1 MSAVQIQERRVNTS
15 GGTSAKATTVNG
27 QFSQI
32 IKKHVLSITPL
43 WYLTK
48 QIIMFFICAAFCFT
62 HGISVT
68 NQTEKRTIY
77 QYKRVRKHVCFFD

>member
-32 IKKHVLSITPL
+32 IKKTCFIDYPFVVSNQASF
-43 WYLTK
+43 YLRS
-48 QIIMFFICAAFCFT
+48 FLF
-62 HGISVT
+62 HP
-68 NQTEKRTIY
+68 
-77 QYKRVRKHVCFFD
+77 

>member
-32 IKKHVLSITPL
+32 IKKNMFYQLPL
-43 WYLTK
+43 
-48 QIIMFFICAAFCFT
+48 C
-62 HGISVT
+62 GI
-68 NQTEKRTIY
+68 
-77 QYKRVRKHVCFFD
+77 